1 MRDFDCIEELAFGT
15 GRSARIPP
23 HPPVRRQLLPR
34 RMPAADSRRKTGARI
49 DFNVNDTQISTFW
62 LDLKILFTT
71 LRHEF
76 VAAD

>member
-1 MRDFDCIEELAFGT
+1 MENIDRIRGLAFDW
-15 GRSARIPP
+15 GRTASLPP
-23 HPPVRRQLLPR
+23 TCRGLRQ
-34 RMPAADSRRKTGARI
+34 AINCDC
-49 DFNVNDTQISTFW
+49 VDTRNTSFW

>member
-1 MRDFDCIEELAFGT
+1 MRNIDRIRGLAFDW
-15 GRSARIPP
+15 GRSGLILWLRPARRRLP
-23 HPPVRRQLLPR
+23 HAIDCDRV
-34 RMPAADSRRKTGARI
+34 DAR
-49 DFNVNDTQISTFW
+49 NTFFR